1 MFVVPDLATAEYIQ
15 EYYFP
20 GASIDCF
27 NFEKPRKK
35 VKGTETREKVQ
46 DCKAQGM
53 TQKQAAESLGMG
65 IATIKRNWN

>member
-1 MFVVPDLATAEYIQ
+1 MNMMISYQ
-15 EYYFP
+15 ELVRTF
-20 GASIDCF
+20 
-27 NFEKPRKK
+27 PRKK